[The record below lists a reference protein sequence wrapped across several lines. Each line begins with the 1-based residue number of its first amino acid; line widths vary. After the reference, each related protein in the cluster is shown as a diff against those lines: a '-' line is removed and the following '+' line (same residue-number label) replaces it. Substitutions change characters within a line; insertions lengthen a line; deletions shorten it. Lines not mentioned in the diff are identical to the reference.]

1 MANKIDRWL
10 KKLGIT
16 IDDTPLDFAPSFGDP
31 TEEDEEEEPD
41 VPRDPQP
48 IYYDLGAERLIDA
61 VLALMARDYIHS
73 LRRLLRAPEDKIN
86 LYNVKQT
93 EAFIRSDTFVRLTMG
108 TTEPE
113 EMIESLRAAA
123 AGECNPGSIHYGVN
137 KKLNPHAARRKTSGE
152 LEKEKRHYY
161 YERRKE
167 KLREQGA
174 KEVGGEGLKRG
185 GEPSESEC

>member
-1 MANKIDRWL
+1 MASKIDRWL
-10 KKLGIT
+10 KKLGIE
-16 IDDTPLDFAPSFGDP
+16 IDNTPLTFTPSFGDP
-31 TEEDEEEEPD
+31 TEADEEEEPD
-41 VPRDPQP
+41 VPREPQP
-48 IYYDLGAERLIDA
+48 IYYDLGAEKLIDA

-73 LRRLLRAPEDKIN
+73 LRRLLRAPEDKTS
-86 LYNVKQT
+86 LFNVKQT

-123 AGECNPGSIHYGVN
+123 AGTCNPSDIHYGV
-137 KKLNPHAARRKTSGE
+137 KVKLNPHAARCKSSGE
-152 LEKEKRHYY
+152 LEKAKRHYY

-174 KEVGGEGLKRG
+174 TESGGEGLERG
-185 GEPSESEC
+185 SEPSESKC